1 MASRGTS
8 GLKAWLLIIVSAI
21 ALAAVA
27 FAAWATTRDDGN
39 TSSPSEYEIP
49 EVSLSPDN
57 DSGSGDAARLPSS
70 NESGEAT
77 PTT

>member
-8 GLKAWLLIIVSAI
+8 GLKVWLLIIVSAI
-21 ALAAVA
+21 ALAAIA

-39 TSSPSEYEIP
+39 SSPSEYELP
-49 EVSLSPDN
+49 EVSLSPD
-57 DSGSGDAARLPSS
+57 SEPGSGDAARLPST

>member
-8 GLKAWLLIIVSAI
+8 GLKVWLLIIVSAI
-21 ALAAVA
+21 ALAAIA
-27 FAAWATTRDDGN
+27 FAAWATTRDDGS
-39 TSSPSEYEIP
+39 TGSPSEYELP
-49 EVSLSPDN
+49 EVSLSPD
-57 DSGSGDAARLPSS
+57 SEPGSGDAARLPST